1 MSGPSRRVFALG
13 IAGIGVGLAVD
24 GCGGTGHSSHAKS
37 HAAATPAS
45 PYSGDLRT
53 AALAAAVENQAVS
66 AYQAVDA
73 ALRAGKYGPAVPGL
87 AAFVESAM
95 AHHSEHA
102 ASWSNVLHGAGKP
115 DVAGSPL
122 SGHAQLMASIGAA
135 TSTDGIVAVLQDLET
150 RAARTYIA
158 AVGRLSGS
166 SAIAVSAATI
176 APVEAMHAA
185 ALAYAFTGRS
195 AVVGTLGTAG
205 AVPVTALTV

>member
-1 MSGPSRRVFALG
+1 MSGPSRRVFTFG
-13 IAGIGVGLAVD
+13 IAGIAGLTVG
-24 GCGGTGHSSHAKS
+24 GCGGGGHGHSKS
-37 HAAATPAS
+37 RGASGTTPS
-45 PYSGDLRT
+45 PYTGDLRT

-66 AYQAVDA
+66 AYQGVDA

-87 AAFVESAM
+87 AAFVQTAM
-95 AHHSEHA
+95 AHHTEHA
-102 ASWSNVLHGAGKP
+102 ASWNNVLRGAGKP
-115 DVAGSPL
+115 VVVGSPL
-122 SGHAQLMASIGAA
+122 SGHALTAAIGAA
-135 TSTDGIVAVLQDLET
+135 TSADAVVAALQNLEVQ
-150 RAARTYIA
+150 ASQTYIA

-195 AVVGTLGTAG
+195 AVGEALGTVG